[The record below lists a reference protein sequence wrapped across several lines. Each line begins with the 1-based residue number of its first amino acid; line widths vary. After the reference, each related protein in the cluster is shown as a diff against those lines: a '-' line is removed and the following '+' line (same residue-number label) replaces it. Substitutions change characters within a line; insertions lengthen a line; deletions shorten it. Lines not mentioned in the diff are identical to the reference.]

1 MIDLKV
7 DFSNVLG
14 FVDKKEIDALQTELN
29 LSHQK
34 IVNQTG
40 VGNDFLGWVDLPDTL
55 DESLL
60 QSIEKDATR
69 ISAIADIFVVIG
81 IGGSYLGAR
90 AVNEALS
97 HQFAH
102 LLVSNKQKHPHVVF
116 AGNNLSEDYL
126 SDLIDVLDK
135 RDYAM
140 AVVSKS
146 GTTTE
151 PAIAFRILRAHIEKK
166 YGKQEARKRIFA
178 VTDKER
184 GVLKKLSLD
193 EGYTSYVVPDDIGG
207 RYSVLTPVGL
217 LPIAVAGFDI
227 RKMIEGAKA
236 MREVCLADAA
246 ISASPAASYAAT
258 RTALYRKG
266 KTTEIMVGY
275 QPSLVFF
282 VEWWK
287 QLYGESEGKQNR
299 GIFPAGVTFTADLHS
314 MGQYIQEGVRMLFE
328 TVISV
333 ETPRRNLSVPVDP
346 KDLDG
351 LNFTAGK
358 RLSEVNRQAELGTLL
373 AHVDG
378 GVPNIIINVPAINEH
393 VIGQLVYFFE
403 FACALSGYMLDVNP
417 FDQPGVEAYKKNMFA
432 LLGKPGYEKQAAEL
446 RARL

>member
-7 DFSNVLG
+7 DFSNILG
-14 FVDKKEIDALQTELN
+14 FVDQKEIDTLQVELN

-40 VGNDFLGWVDLPDTL
+40 VGNDFLGWVDLPETL

-60 QSIEKDATR
+60 QSIEKDAAR

-90 AVNEALS
+90 AVNEALT

-140 AVVSKS
+140 VVVSKS

-178 VTDKER
+178 ITDKER

-193 EGYTSYVVPDDIGG
+193 EGYTSYMVPDDIGG

-236 MREVCLADAA
+236 MREVCIADAA
-246 ISASPAASYAAT
+246 ISASPAASYAAA
-258 RTALYRKG
+258 RTALYRNG

-287 QLYGESEGKQNR
+287 QLYGESEGKQNK

-333 ETPRRNLSVPVDP
+333 EKPRRNLSVPVDP

-378 GVPNIIINVPAINEH
+378 GVPNIIINVPAINEN